1 MHLGKICATYWDYAR
16 LATCLLATTLVA
28 VFPYHAETEWLA
40 DLHKI
45 DSRLLLLR
53 GPMAAKQH
61 RFVPYWL
68 LETT

>member
-16 LATCLLATTLVA
+16 LATCLLATTLVG

-45 DSRLLLLR
+45 DSRLLLLAGR
-53 GPMAAKQH
+53 
-61 RFVPYWL
+61 WL
-68 LETT
+68 QRSIALCHIGS